1 MIMYTNEIV
10 FYQHDDLDE
19 LLLLMGSVGSME
31 ENISRT
37 RLRRKNFQHEHNPR
51 FLNSQFET

>member
-1 MIMYTNEIV
+1 MYTNEIV